1 MSTLATT
8 NIQHPDSPTPQ
19 IAMTSNSMTF
29 DATNLTFS
37 GDSLD
42 LPANTTLDGG
52 PLVDQQAIINTAVFA
67 NLFLMGG

>member
-8 NIQHPDSPTPQ
+8 NIKHPDSPTPQ
-19 IAMTSNSMTF
+19 IAMTSDSVTF

-37 GDSLD
+37 GESLD

-52 PLVDQQAIINTAVFA
+52 PLVDAEQIAKASINTT
-67 NLFLMGG
+67 LFLMGG